1 MFSDPSRA
9 LNNQAERLIVAGRVV
24 LSVFLLLMILLAPS
38 GLGKYADLV
47 SALMTGYVVYAT
59 LLALLVWRLPKPPG
73 RLPMITHV
81 LDLTFFSFLLYF
93 SERPAS
99 PSFACFVFSI
109 MGATMRWQWRGTLW
123 TTVVALVASVGVGV
137 LSMQFRL
144 DPAFELNGF
153 ISRSIYLT
161 VVAIL
166 VGYLGIYQERRRSEI
181 SMLAAWPR
189 DLPFEATALVRG
201 VLKQA
206 CGILGARRILMAWDE
221 KEEPWVHLALWSS
234 GEFNWTREPPTR
246 FQPLVAE
253 PLSGSD
259 FFCQD
264 LCTPS
269 PKVLLTSPAGLRSWR
284 GAPLHSDLQQRFA
297 IKSVLSLK
305 LRGESLEGHLFFL
318 DKRDLT
324 SDDLLLG
331 QVVGRE
337 VLARL
342 DLFYL
347 IRRLKQM
354 GAAEARLRVSY
365 DLHDGLL
372 QSLAVASMKLDTICR
387 LLDEDPSKAKEP
399 LLEIDRLLCVEQDG
413 LRSFIRELKS
423 LSEGVDEGEASLIIR
438 LKGLVKQIERQWGLH
453 VRLTMAGL
461 DSGVPKTLHQD
472 IYYLVRETLLNAARH
487 AGTSSVGVELRSEDH
502 EIRIT
507 VADNGRGF
515 PFRGHYDH
523 ATLMERKLGPVTLK
537 GRIESLGGTLAIDS
551 SEAGARLEITLH
563 CSGA

>member
-1 MFSDPSRA
+1 MLSNPSRA
-9 LNNQAERLIVAGRVV
+9 LKGQAERLIVAGRLV
-24 LSVFLLLMILLAPS
+24 LSVFSLLAILLDPS
-38 GLGKYADLV
+38 GPGKYANLAF
-47 SALMTGYVVYAT
+47 ALLAGYVVYAT
-59 LLALLVWRLPKPPG
+59 LLAFLVWRLPRLPG
-73 RLPMITHV
+73 HLPMITHV
-81 LDLTFFSFLLYF
+81 LDLVVFSLLIYF
-93 SERPAS
+93 SERPAN

-109 MGATMRWQWRGTLW
+109 MGATLRWQWRGTLW
-123 TTVVALVASVGVGV
+123 TTVAALVASIGLGV
-137 LSMQFRL
+137 LAMQFRH
-144 DPAFELNGF
+144 DPAFELDRF
-153 ISRSIYLT
+153 LLRSLYLT

-166 VGYLGIYQERRRSEI
+166 VGYLGNYQERRRSQI

-189 DLPFEATALVRG
+189 DLPLEASALVCG

-206 CGILGARRILMAWDE
+206 CGILRARRILMAWDE

-234 GEFNWTREPPTR
+234 GELNWTREPPTR

-264 LCTPS
+264 LCTPV
-269 PKVLLTSPAGLRSWR
+269 PTVLLRSPAGLQTWHGS
-284 GAPLHSDLQQRFA
+284 PLHSDLQQRFA
-297 IKSVLSLK
+297 VESVLSLN
-305 LRGESLEGHLFFL
+305 LRGESLEGYLFFL
-318 DKRDLT
+318 DKRGLT

-331 QVVGRE
+331 EVVARQ

-347 IRRLKQM
+347 IQQLKQM
-354 GAAEARLRVSY
+354 AAAEARLRVSY

-372 QSLAVASMKLDTICR
+372 QSLAVATMKLDTVCR
-387 LLDEDPSKAKEP
+387 LLDEDPLKAKEP
-399 LLEIDRLLCVEQDG
+399 LLEIDRLLYDEQDG

-423 LSEGVDEGEASLIIR
+423 LSGGVDQGEASLIVR
-438 LKGLVKQIERQWGLH
+438 LKGLVNQVERQWGLH
-453 VRLTMAGL
+453 VHLTMAGL
-461 DSGVPKTLHQD
+461 DSGVPKTLPQD

-487 AGTSSVGVELRSEDH
+487 AGASSVGVDLRVEDH

-515 PFRGHYDH
+515 SFRGHYDH
-523 ATLMERKLGPVTLK
+523 STLMERKLGPATLK

-551 SEAGARLEITLH
+551 SEAGARLEITLP